1 MKSFFSKYGGGIL
14 LLLLAVLFLS
24 LPAGYENEVF
34 AKGAFL
40 TAFVSSLAW
49 TILAFYLMSYC
60 RVIKVCFFT
69 IIFILFALETAIYL
83 RFGSRIDANIITL
96 LMQTDWAET
105 REFIAAYLLNW
116 KTLCTFLCIIG
127 VYCLLIHVIKKIHI
141 KCLIQSKLYRAL
153 SLPVLIIGL
162 ALPYLSIPTTMGKNP
177 IVGICDA
184 IQFVRNS
191 HDDVD
196 QFVSMIDK
204 IEIYSDSCKHQ
215 SPTIVLVI
223 GESFNKHRS
232 SLYGYALPTNPLLSK
247 EKNLVLFTQAK
258 TPVCYTSGA
267 MRYIFSLKS
276 CDLGGADSAQYVLF
290 PAVFRKASF
299 KVAYFDNQYT
309 RSRGGEADYGC
320 SYFFS
325 PKYINDHCFDL
336 RNETLEEFDGDFI
349 STYKSQFLKNGAS
362 LNLIHL
368 KGQHFQA
375 MRRYPLDF
383 AYFTV
388 GDIQRNDL
396 DDSEKQRMVEYDN
409 ATRYND
415 YVMRMILDEFR
426 NDDAVVIYF
435 SDHGENIFDG
445 KGHRYGRNIGEL
457 SDEESAYNVRQIPF
471 MIWCS
476 DTFIHH
482 RPEMYHA
489 IRQASEL
496 PVCID
501 DVAYLLFDLGY
512 IDFNY
517 HQPERSLVNS
527 QYHPH
532 QTAME

>member
-24 LPAGYENEVF
+24 LPAGYENEAF

-60 RVIKVCFFT
+60 RVIKVWFFT

-105 REFIAAYLLNW
+105 REFVVAYLMDW
-116 KTLCTFLCIIG
+116 KTLFMFVCVCG
-127 VYCLLIHVIKKIHI
+127 VYCLLIHAVQRIHI
-141 KCLIQSKLYRAL
+141 KHLVQSKLYPVL
-153 SLPVLIIGL
+153 SLPVIVLGL
-162 ALPYLSIPTTMGKNP
+162 ALPYLSIPTTMGKNT
-177 IVGICDA
+177 IIGIYDA
-184 IQFVRNS
+184 FKFVRNS

-196 QFVSMIDK
+196 QFSSMIEK
-204 IEIYSDSCKHQ
+204 IEIYSDSCKHK

-247 EKNLVLFTQAK
+247 EKNLVIFSHAS

-276 CDLGGADSAQYVLF
+276 CNLGGTDSAQYVLF
-290 PAVFRKASF
+290 PAVFKKASY

-309 RSRGGEADYGC
+309 RSQGGEADYGC

-336 RNETLEEFDGDFI
+336 RNETLEEYDGDFI
-349 STYKSQFLKNGAS
+349 FTYKSRFLKNGTC
-362 LNLIHL
+362 LNIIHL

-375 MRRYPLDF
+375 KKRYPSAF
-383 AYFTV
+383 SYFTTDNILR
-388 GDIQRNDL
+388 GDL

-445 KGHRYGRNIGEL
+445 KGHRYGRNVGEL
-457 SDEESAYNVRQIPF
+457 YDEESAYNIRQIPF

-476 DTFIHH
+476 DTFIRY
-482 RPEMYHA
+482 RPEKYDA
-489 IRQASEL
+489 IKQASKL
-496 PVCID
+496 PLCID
-501 DVAYLLFDLGY
+501 DVAYMLFDLAD
-512 IDFNY
+512 IDFKY
-517 HQPERSLVNS
+517 FKPERSVINP

-532 QTAME
+532 KTALE